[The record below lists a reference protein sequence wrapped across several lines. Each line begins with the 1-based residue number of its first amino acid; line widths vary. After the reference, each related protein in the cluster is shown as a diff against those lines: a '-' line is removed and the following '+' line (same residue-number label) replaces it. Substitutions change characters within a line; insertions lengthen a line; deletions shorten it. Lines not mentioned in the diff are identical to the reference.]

1 MEVAGRSDG
10 NEEEMGG
17 AQGLWVPVGTLALL
31 KRQELRDSCEH
42 ALLLAAHALPEMQ
55 VPGSHTYGAPIG
67 PGCSQEIWGSHS
79 ENSRSPRV
87 SPALLGQ
94 GFTIQSFQRQDFVSK
109 TLPFLACP

>member
-67 PGCSQEIWGSHS
+67 PGCGQEIWGSHS
-79 ENSRSPRV
+79 EISRSPTEYPQLFWVKVLQFKVPSVKILFPRH
-87 SPALLGQ
+87 SH
-94 GFTIQSFQRQDFVSK
+94 S
-109 TLPFLACP
+109 